1 MRRACP
7 RARACANRIRLR
19 PALVRP
25 IAGTPAARARQR
37 GCRCGTAT
45 PRRAADRS
53 DAGEAGSRDDAGEC
67 AIRSSGRLLCF
78 AENRRNRVGDCRPAR
93 RFALELLSSR
103 PGQAVVL
110 RVAVVFGEAPLR
122 VNPPLHFEP
131 VQRRIKGAFLDTQHV
146 LRYLLDPPGDREPMI
161 GRGREDAQ
169 NQQWQRALDKLTG
182 TGFSHRCLMGEP
194 TPRRRL
200 CQTSRGAAGADRRPA
215 FGSILSARNKGGC
228 MRASYVPSRAA
239 IVISAV
245 CVADASAHHS
255 FAPHF
260 DAGKPVS
267 IEGTVTEYES
277 RNPHSYLHIAA
288 VDENGRTR
296 EYICESHGVTQLTR
310 NGIRPD
316 MFKAGTRVRVTGSLS
331 RHSPYM
337 CFFNTVA
344 FADGRTLSV
353 NGPTGGT
360 RPVAATAAARKDIFG
375 TWLLAPMPNR
385 STSGPQPMM
394 QFLTP
399 AGQKAVAAYDPF
411 RDDPTFRCDP
421 VGVRRVWGAPATPLE
436 IVREGKDIVL
446 RHEWMD
452 VRRVVHMNLTEHPK
466 TGPRSSLGHSI
477 GRFDGDTLVIDTA
490 NFAP

>member
-1 MRRACP
+1 
-7 RARACANRIRLR
+7 
-19 PALVRP
+19 
-25 IAGTPAARARQR
+25 
-37 GCRCGTAT
+37 
-45 PRRAADRS
+45 
-53 DAGEAGSRDDAGEC
+53 
-67 AIRSSGRLLCF
+67 
-78 AENRRNRVGDCRPAR
+78 
-93 RFALELLSSR
+93 
-103 PGQAVVL
+103 
-110 RVAVVFGEAPLR
+110 
-122 VNPPLHFEP
+122 
-131 VQRRIKGAFLDTQHV
+131 
-146 LRYLLDPPGDREPMI
+146 
-161 GRGREDAQ
+161 
-169 NQQWQRALDKLTG
+169 
-182 TGFSHRCLMGEP
+182 
-194 TPRRRL
+194 
-200 CQTSRGAAGADRRPA
+200 
-215 FGSILSARNKGGC
+215 
-228 MRASYVPSRAA
+228 MRANHVASGIG
-239 IVISAV
+239 IVISV
-245 CVADASAHHS
+245 LYVAAASAHHS

-260 DAGKPVS
+260 DSSKPVS

-296 EYICESHGVTQLTR
+296 EYVCESHGVTQLTR

-360 RPVAATAAARKDIFG
+360 RPVAATAAARKNIFG

-421 VGVRRVWGAPATPLE
+421 VGVRRVWGAPGTPLE
-436 IVREGKDIVL
+436 ILRDGADVVL

-452 VRRVVHMNLTEHPK
+452 VRRVVHMNMKDHPNS
-466 TGPRSSLGHSI
+466 GARGSLGHSI

-490 NFAP
+490 NYAPGVVNQYVEQPGQPTRGLLHSAALKSVERVRLDAARQRLVVEIDFVDPDFFTQPFARATLEYAPSDLKIEPFNCSPEGVTGTLRK